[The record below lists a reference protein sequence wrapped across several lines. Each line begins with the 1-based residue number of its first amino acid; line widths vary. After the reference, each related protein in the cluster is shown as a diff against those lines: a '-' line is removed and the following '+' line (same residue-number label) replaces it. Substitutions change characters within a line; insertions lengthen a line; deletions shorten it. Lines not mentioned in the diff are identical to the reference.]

1 MRKSRVTFA
10 FRQRLFELG
19 RATWSNT
26 ESLGQ
31 AFLDYTMMRWVT
43 AWEGE
48 LRLKLFANDPSYFAE
63 FETDNFVR
71 ADYAARMEGLSK
83 AIAARILSLKP
94 DLKPFEIKTILY
106 WLFRSGNVANGATT

>member
-1 MRKSRVTFA
+1 
-10 FRQRLFELG
+10 
-19 RATWSNT
+19 
-26 ESLGQ
+26 
-31 AFLDYTMMRWVT
+31 MMRWVT

-83 AIAARILSLKP
+83 AIAARILSP
-94 DLKPFEIKTILY
+94 NEVRAILNRPPY
-106 WLFRSGNVANGATT
+106 EGGDKFINPNVQTADPA